1 MDQPRFEFVTE
12 LQVKVAPAV
21 EIGQLA
27 EGKRR
32 IIEILGGSFEGPL
45 LRGTIKAGGAD
56 WQLIRSDNVAVLD
69 ARYTLVTDNGVTIYV
84 QNYGIRY
91 AESAVMQRLAKGE
104 PVDASEY
111 YFWSTP
117 RLETE
122 EDELQWLRR
131 SIFVGSGTR
140 LPDLVVIQVWRVC

>member
-117 RLETE
+117 RFETE
-122 EDELQWLRR
+122 ADELQWLRR